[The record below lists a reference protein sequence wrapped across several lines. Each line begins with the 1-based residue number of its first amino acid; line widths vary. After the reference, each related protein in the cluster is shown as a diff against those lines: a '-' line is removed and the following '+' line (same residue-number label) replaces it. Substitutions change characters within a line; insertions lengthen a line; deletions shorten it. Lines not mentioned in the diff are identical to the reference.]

1 MEETTDVMKEMET
14 DQTPHKLPKAGSLE
28 VLITQYI
35 ETADMAQLESAIV
48 GQKRTVVCKRLR

>member
-1 MEETTDVMKEMET
+1 MMKEMET
-14 DQTPHKLPKAGSLE
+14 EQTPNKLPKAGSLE